1 VGRKYLGEVQNL
13 TVQKVYIGL
22 VTGVFLLIS
31 PWLTSE
37 FLGGNPMPV
46 ITLVALGV
54 LLVFL
59 FALKDK
65 CWLIIPFCLP
75 IEGTFNFLPLNF
87 SMFEL
92 AVLYVFSYMVL
103 QIIMGQQIFWKLG
116 PPFFWIPLS
125 GLLVILL
132 YHWIRSGDIG
142 IRALGGTGWGGRYY
156 FRVMIAALTIPILSS
171 FSGSSWRDFQKVP
184 LFYFLG
190 SFVDIVPQV
199 ISTLVPAT
207 APVIFRFYSSVNIV
221 EYGKQLSGAFGEEQG
236 ITRIGQLGRLG
247 TGLSLVILSYF
258 PFSTWLNPS
267 RFWIIPGLFFSFFC
281 SAIAGFRSY
290 IFNWFLISM
299 VGLYATA
306 RSRVFL
312 VFPVTLLGLG
322 LMVLSQGSLVNYPR
336 SLQRAFSFLPGNWDP
351 VAVKE
356 TDGSSTWRKLIREL
370 FWAEYF
376 KKAPLLGQGY
386 HFNPQYAQEEQD
398 IYLRRAFMDSSDPY
412 KAVRGFI
419 ERRNPHEGDIH
430 VILVAGSI
438 GASFFIL
445 ICLGS
450 FLYALVKIYRTPVR
464 QVSPLQVWCSALI
477 VQQSVSFFVVFGD
490 LALTLN
496 YLCPIVTLLY
506 VGFNVQQAVAPKAAP
521 FKSIV
526 GSTDLKIAVPQ
537 VR

>member
-1 VGRKYLGEVQNL
+1 MRRRYLGRVQNL
-13 TVQKVYIGL
+13 TVQKVCIGL
-22 VTGVFLLIS
+22 VTVVFLLIS

-54 LLVFL
+54 LMVFL

-65 CWLIIPFCLP
+65 CWLIIPLCLP

-87 SMFEL
+87 TMFEL
-92 AVLYVFSYMVL
+92 AVLYVSSYMLL
-103 QIIMGQQIFWKLG
+103 QIIMGRQIFWKLG

-156 FRVMIAALTIPILSS
+156 FRIMIAGLTIPILSS

-190 SFVDIVPQV
+190 SFVDIVPQF

-236 ITRIGQLGRLG
+236 ITRIGQLGLLG

-267 RFWIIPGLFFSFFC
+267 RFWIIPGLFFSCFC
-281 SAIAGFRSY
+281 SAFAGFRSY
-290 IFNWFLISM
+290 IFNWFLLSM

-322 LMVLSQGSLVNYPR
+322 LVVLSQGSLVNYPR
-336 SLQRAFSFLPGNWDP
+336 SLQRALSFLPGNWDP

-356 TDGSSTWRKLIREL
+356 TEGSSTWRKQIREL

-386 HFNPQYAQEEQD
+386 NFNPQYAQEEQD
-398 IYLRRAFMDSSDPY
+398 IYLRMAVMQSSDPY

-450 FLYALVKIYRTPVR
+450 SLYALVKIYRTPVR

-477 VQQSVSFFVVFGD
+477 VQQSLSFFVVFGD

-496 YLCPIVTLLY
+496 YLCVIVTLLY
-506 VGFNVQQAVAPKAAP
+506 AGFNVQQAVAAKAAP

>member
-1 VGRKYLGEVQNL
+1 MQNL
-13 TVQKVYIGL
+13 TVQKVCIGL
-22 VTGVFLLIS
+22 VTLVFLLAS

-37 FLGGNPMPV
+37 FLGGNPLPV
-46 ITLVALGV
+46 VSLAGVGV

-92 AVLYVFSYMVL
+92 AVLYVLSYMLL
-103 QIIMGQQIFWKLG
+103 QIIMGREIPWKLG
-116 PPFFWIPLS
+116 PPFLWIPLA
-125 GLLVILL
+125 GLLAILL
-132 YHWIRSGDIG
+132 NHWIRSGDIG

-156 FRVMIAALTIPILSS
+156 FRIMIAALTIPILAS

-221 EYGKQLSGAFGEEQG
+221 EYGKQISGAFGEEQG
-236 ITRIGQLGRLG
+236 ITRIGQFGRLG
-247 TGLSLVILSYF
+247 TGLALVILCYF

-267 RFWIIPGLFFSFFC
+267 RLWIIPGLLFSFF
-281 SAIAGFRSY
+281 STAFAGFRSY
-290 IFNWFLISM
+290 IFNWVLIS
-299 VGLYATA
+299 VVALYSTA
-306 RSRVFL
+306 RSRVLL
-312 VFPVTLLGLG
+312 VFPVMLLGLG
-322 LMVLSQGSLVNYPR
+322 LVVATQGSLVHYPR
-336 SLQRAFSFLPGNWDP
+336 SLQRALSFLPGNWDP

-356 TDGSSTWRKLIREL
+356 TEGSSLWRKQIREL
-370 FWAEYF
+370 FWGEYF

-386 HFNPQYAQEEQD
+386 HFDPQYAQQEID
-398 IYLRRAFMDSSDPY
+398 IYLRMAVMQVPDPY

-430 VILVAGSI
+430 VILATGLV
-438 GASFFIL
+438 GAALFIL

-450 FLYALVKIYRTPVR
+450 SIYAFVGIYTTPLR
-464 QVSPLQVWCSALI
+464 QVSPLQIWCAALI
-477 VQQSVSFFVVFGD
+477 LQQSLSFFIVFGD
-490 LALTLN
+490 LALALN
-496 YLCPIVTLLY
+496 HLCPIVTLLY
-506 VGFNVQQAVAPKAAP
+506 AGMKVQRAMAVEPAVFEPTIGSEGF
-521 FKSIV
+521 
-526 GSTDLKIAVPQ
+526 KIAVPQ